1 MAAIVASK
9 VKRIRKQRDADS
21 QQNLRTAVG
30 NSQNINRGKGDPEF
44 ENNGDVSPSPYQR
57 QVTNSTVDDIS
68 KLIIDRLLKLKT
80 KTVVNNSTIVPFENK
95 VLCEDNI
102 I

>member
-30 NSQNINRGKGDPEF
+30 NSQTTNRGRGDPEF
-44 ENNGDVSPSPYQR
+44 ENTGDVSPSSALDKRTLIQR
-57 QVTNSTVDDIS
+57 QVTKSTED
-68 KLIIDRLLKLKT
+68 
-80 KTVVNNSTIVPFENK
+80 NNSNSKTDHLIK
-95 VLCEDNI
+95 
-102 I
+102 